1 MVQTEQGNDRSF
13 LHSDYADIMANGER
27 YQRELK
33 SRPRLLEMLYGI
45 ATGTARGLH

>member
-13 LHSDYADIMANGER
+13 LHAEYVDIVANGER

-33 SRPRLLEMLYGI
+33 SRPRLLEMLFGI
-45 ATGTARGLH
+45 ATGALGD